1 MKKFIAL
8 FLCMALCLSPT
19 VFAAESEETAA
30 ADELIAFP
38 GAEGG
43 GMYTTGA
50 RAASKPEIY
59 RVNNFGD
66 SGTGSFRDAVSKENR
81 IIVFDEAGEIKLK
94 SPINISKKNLTILGQ
109 TAPGDGICISG
120 APVKVSA
127 DNIIMR
133 YLRFRMGVYSEVD
146 KKYDDDAL
154 GGTSST
160 SNLIVDHCSMSWS
173 TDECCSFYAIKD
185 STIQWCIMT
194 EPLNRS
200 IHDEGSG
207 IEAHGYGGIWG
218 GVNVSYHHNMV
229 SSANNRFPR
238 VGTSET
244 VSSYKGGKD
253 TESLL
258 DIRNN
263 VFYNWNGNNSYGG
276 ENGVRV
282 NLVSNY
288 YKEGPASSS
297 VNRFYEM
304 YGGSKGGKSKWG
316 TDIAV
321 DGNYYASKNSQSS
334 TVRAIN
340 EDNTKGVDT
349 RDCKTYNIEKYDETI
364 AGTTTNHT
372 QYIREYPIGTHS
384 AEEAFNLVL
393 EHAGDS
399 LKRDAVDERAVN
411 DARNGTAEMGNN
423 GIIDL
428 AHLKKMPDITYSSGT
443 VPNDTD
449 GDGMADEYEKDHGL
463 DINKNDALG
472 KTSEGYFNIEAYANW
487 LAEGNEL
494 EIPPT
499 PTLDPNQPTPTPSPT
514 PTPTPIPRHNI
525 TVDENMQNGSIEI
538 NGVSSRTITWNA
550 AEHKSEIDGEK
561 TLNLNGSEGSDG
573 TITMYDPTTAAF
585 EFGGRTSAKGEN
597 NPSAKPPFTDSNK
610 PSGSVYMIK
619 PAVDGEMKISFYVY
633 GGKEL
638 NIYDNAAKKYIVQRN
653 QKPTEGYYEHTF
665 ECYAGREIYAWAD
678 GSKIGVESVTVTGG
692 GGASAKVG
700 ETVNI
705 TTVPSS
711 GFKAHGIYTT
721 PKTETRMLAENS
733 FSFVMPDSDVV
744 VGAEFKDESLPLPTP
759 EPTAAPTDTPEPT
772 AAVTDTPGPTAAP
785 TGTPEPSAKPTAAPQ
800 PTESPTVTEKPG
812 ETPAPTSEAKPDHL
826 YEIAGC
832 EFGDDG
838 KINID
843 LKYNGNGSDRAK
855 LIIAS
860 YGKGG
865 TLTDTKMY
873 DITGSDISA
882 VDYKKPESGSIKI
895 YIWNF
900 ETLSPMAEAY
910 EKQI

>member
-1 MKKFIAL
+1 MKKFITV
-8 FLCMALCLSPT
+8 FLCLAVCLSQTAFVGAQSLVEPPEA
-19 VFAAESEETAA
+19 VAAAEK
-30 ADELIAFP
+30 LVAFP

-50 RAASKPEIY
+50 RGSSNPTVY
-59 RVNNFGD
+59 HVTNTND

-81 IIVFDEAGEIKLK
+81 IIVFDIGGEIKIK
-94 SPINISKKNLTILGQ
+94 SPINLSKRNLTILGQ

-282 NLVSNY
+282 NLVGNY

-321 DGNYYASKNSQSS
+321 DGNYYDSKNSQSS
-334 TVRAIN
+334 TVKAIN
-340 EDNTKGVDT
+340 EDNTKGVST

-372 QYIREYPIGTHS
+372 QYIHDFKIGTHT
-384 AEEAFNLVL
+384 AEQAFDLVL

-399 LKRDAVDERAVN
+399 LRRDSVDERAVN
-411 DARNGTAEMGNN
+411 DARNRTAEMGNN

-428 AHLKKMPDITYSSGT
+428 AHLKKMDKPVYNNAEII
-443 VPNDTD
+443 DTD

-463 DINKNDALG
+463 DINKDDALG

-494 EIPPT
+494 EIPPS

-525 TVDENMQNGSIEI
+525 TADENMQNGSIEI
-538 NGVSSRTITWNA
+538 NGVSSRTITWSA
-550 AEHKSEIDGEK
+550 EEHKSEIDGEK
-561 TLNLNGSEGSDG
+561 TLSLNGVEGSDG

-585 EFGGRTSAKGEN
+585 EFGGRTSAKGET
-597 NPSAKPPFTDSNK
+597 NPSAKPPFTDSNR

-619 PAVDGEMKISFYVY
+619 PAVDGEMTISFYVY

-638 NIYDNAAKKYIVQRN
+638 NVYDNAVKKYIVQRN

-665 ECYAGREIYAWAD
+665 ACYAGREIYAWAD
-678 GSKIGVESVTVTGG
+678 GSKIGIESVTVTGG

-700 ETVNI
+700 ETVSV
-705 TTVPSS
+705 TTLPDS
-711 GFKAHGIYTT
+711 GYKAHGIYTV
-721 PKTETRMLAENS
+721 PAVETRMVSENE
-733 FSFVMPDSDVV
+733 FTFVMPDSDVV
-744 VGAEFKDESLPLPTP
+744 VGAEFKDESLPVPTPDPTSEPTP
-759 EPTAAPTDTPEPT
+759 EPTLEPAVTPAPETEPTASPEASAAPTNAPEPVVT
-772 AAVTDTPGPTAAP
+772 A
-785 TGTPEPSAKPTAAPQ
+785 E
-800 PTESPTVTEKPG
+800 PTE
-812 ETPAPTSEAKPDHL
+812 TPVPHDYL
-826 YEIAGC
+826 YEINGY
-832 EFGDDG
+832 EFGTDG
-838 KINID
+838 RINID
-843 LKYNGNGSDRAK
+843 LTYHGGGDDRAK

-860 YGKGG
+860 YTDGG
-865 TLTDTKMY
+865 ALRGAEMY
-873 DITGSDISA
+873 DITGGDVSG
-882 VDYKKPESGSIKI
+882 VDYSGPADNIKI
-895 YIWNF
+895 FIWDLD
-900 ETLSPMAEAY
+900 TLAPLAESR
-910 EKQI
+910 

>member
-1 MKKFIAL
+1 MKKFIAV
-8 FLCMALCLSPT
+8 FLCLAVCLSQT
-19 VFAAESEETAA
+19 VFVGAQDLDEPPEAVA
-30 ADELIAFP
+30 ADEKLVAFP

-50 RAASKPEIY
+50 RASSSPTVYHVTKTD
-59 RVNNFGD
+59 D
-66 SGTGSFRDAVSKENR
+66 SGAGSFRDAVSKENR
-81 IIVFDEAGEIKLK
+81 IIVFDIGGEIKIK
-94 SPINISKKNLTILGQ
+94 SPINISKRNLTILGQ

-154 GGTSST
+154 GGTGST

-200 IHDEGSG
+200 IHDEGGG

-263 VFYNWNGNNSYGG
+263 VFYNWNGNSSYGG

-297 VNRFYEM
+297 INRFYEM

-334 TVRAIN
+334 AVRAIN

-349 RDCKTYNIEKYDETI
+349 RDCKTYNIERYDETI

-384 AEEAFNLVL
+384 AEQAFNLVL

-411 DARNGTAEMGNN
+411 DARAGTAEMGNN

-428 AHLKKMPDITYSSGT
+428 AHLKKMPAITYSSG
-443 VPNDTD
+443 PAPEDTD
-449 GDGMADEYEKDHGL
+449 GDGMSDEYEKDHGL
-463 DINKNDALG
+463 DKNKDDALG

-494 EIPPT
+494 EIPPMS
-499 PTLDPNQPTPTPSPT
+499 TLDPNQPTPTPSPT

-538 NGVSSRTITWNA
+538 NGVSSRTVTWDA
-550 AEHKSEIDGEK
+550 AEHESEIGGKK
-561 TLNLNGSEGSDG
+561 TYSLNGSEGSDG
-573 TITMYDPTTAAF
+573 TLTIYDEATTLEEYDGVKVARADSGSNANT
-585 EFGGRTSAKGEN
+585 EGK
-597 NPSAKPPFTDSNK
+597 PFTGGEE
-610 PSGSVYMIK
+610 PSGSIFMAS
-619 PAVDGEMKISFYVY
+619 PGVDGTMRMDVFVY
-633 GGKEL
+633 GGSSAKTVH
-638 NIYDNAAKKYIVQRN
+638 IYDNSANKDLY
-653 QKPTEGYYEHTF
+653 TEGIAQRGVYSFEF
-665 ECYAGREIYAWAD
+665 ECKAGNKYYAWID
-678 GSKIGVESVTVTGG
+678 GSKLGLKSVTVTGG
-692 GGASAKVG
+692 GGASARVG

-705 TTVPSS
+705 TTVPNS
-711 GFKAHGIYTT
+711 GYKAHGIYTR
-721 PKTETRMLAENS
+721 PETETRMLAENS
-733 FSFVMPDSDVV
+733 FSFIMPDSDVV

-759 EPTAAPTDTPEPT
+759 DPTAAPTAAPEPT
-772 AAVTDTPGPTAAP
+772 ETPAA
-785 TGTPEPSAKPTAAPQ
+785 
-800 PTESPTVTEKPG
+800 TEKPD
-812 ETPAPTSEAKPDHL
+812 AKPDHL
-826 YEIAGC
+826 YEIADCG
-832 EFGDDG
+832 FGGDG

-843 LKYNGNGSDRAK
+843 LKYYGDGSDRAK

-860 YGKGG
+860 YGGSG
-865 TLTDTKMY
+865 ALADTKMY
-873 DITGSDISA
+873 DITGGDISA

-910 EKQI
+910 EKQL

>member
-1 MKKFIAL
+1 MKKFIAV
-8 FLCMALCLSPT
+8 FLCLAVCLSQT
-19 VFAAESEETAA
+19 VFVGAQSLNEPTEAIA
-30 ADELIAFP
+30 ADEKLAAFP

-50 RAASKPEIY
+50 RAASTTTVY
-59 RVNNFGD
+59 HVTNTDD

-81 IIVFDEAGEIKLK
+81 IIVFDVGGEIKIK
-94 SPINISKKNLTILGQ
+94 SPINLSKRNLTILGQ

-229 SSANNRFPR
+229 SSANSRFPR

-263 VFYNWNGNNSYGG
+263 VFYNWNGNSSYGG

-297 VNRFYEM
+297 INRFYEM

-321 DGNYYASKNSQSS
+321 DGNYYDSKNSQSS
-334 TVRAIN
+334 TVRTIN
-340 EDNTKGVDT
+340 EDNTKGVST
-349 RDCKTYNIEKYDETI
+349 RDCKTYNIEKYDESI
-364 AGTTTNHT
+364 AGTSTNHT
-372 QYIREYPIGTHS
+372 QYIRDYPIGTHS

-399 LKRDAVDERAVN
+399 LRRDSVDERAVN
-411 DARNGTAEMGNN
+411 DARNRIGEMGNN

-428 AHLKKMPDITYSSGT
+428 AHLKKMDKPVYKNGEII
-443 VPNDTD
+443 DTD
-449 GDGMADEYEKDHGL
+449 GDGMSDKYENEHGL
-463 DINKNDALG
+463 DTNSNDALG

-494 EIPPT
+494 EIPPA
-499 PTLDPNQPTPTPSPT
+499 PTLDPNQPTPTPPPT

-538 NGVSSRTITWNA
+538 NGVSSRTVTWDA
-550 AEHKSEIDGEK
+550 AEHESEIGGKK
-561 TLNLNGSEGSDG
+561 TYNLNGAEGSDG
-573 TITMYDPTTAAF
+573 TLTIYDDATTVEEYDGVKIARADS
-585 EFGGRTSAKGEN
+585 GSNANTDGK
-597 NPSAKPPFTDSNK
+597 PFTGNEE
-610 PSGSVYMIK
+610 PSGSVFMAS
-619 PAVDGEMKISFYVY
+619 PGVDGTMRMDLFVY
-633 GGKEL
+633 GSS
-638 NIYDNAAKKYIVQRN
+638 NARTVHIYDNAANKDLYTKGI
-653 QKPTEGYYEHTF
+653 TERGVYSYEF
-665 ECYAGREIYAWAD
+665 ECKAGNKYYAWID
-678 GSKIGVESVTVTGG
+678 GSKLGLKSVTVTGG

-700 ETVNI
+700 DTVNI
-705 TTVPSS
+705 TTVPDS
-711 GFKAHGIYTT
+711 GYKAHGIYTK
-721 PKTETRMLAENS
+721 PETETRMLAENE
-733 FSFVMPDSDVV
+733 FTFIMPDSDVV
-744 VGAEFKDESLPLPTP
+744 VGAEFKDESLPQPTPDPTSAPTP
-759 EPTAAPTDTPEPT
+759 EPTSEPT
-772 AAVTDTPGPTAAP
+772 AEPIPGADPTAS
-785 TGTPEPSAKPTAAPQ
+785 PEPATTAEPT
-800 PTESPTVTEKPG
+800 
-812 ETPAPTSEAKPDHL
+812 ETPAPHDYL
-826 YEIAGC
+826 YEINGY
-832 EFGDDG
+832 EFGADG
-838 KINID
+838 RINID
-843 LKYNGNGSDRAK
+843 LTYHGGGDDRAR

-860 YGKGG
+860 YADEGIM
-865 TLTDTKMY
+865 TDVKMF
-873 DITGSDISA
+873 DITGADLSG
-882 VDYKKPESGSIKI
+882 VDYQNPGGSIKI
-895 YIWNF
+895 FIWDP
-900 ETLSPMAEAY
+900 ETLAPLSLTY
-910 EKQI
+910 SK